1 LSGFIIDELSRYII
15 AKRAVEKTVTKEFMV
30 AAKHP
35 LAALAGVEILKKG
48 GNAVDA
54 AVATHFAL
62 AVVEP
67 FMTGIGGGG
76 RCVIRLR
83 DGDTFILNFEP
94 MTPKKD
100 APFEPD
106 PKREAMAY
114 GVPLGRPA
122 VKYDADKY
130 GYKAAGV
137 PGFVKGMSYLVDRFG
152 SMELG
157 ELLEPAIKYAE
168 EGFLLDT
175 YIAKAIAF
183 EMFLIAKFPETA
195 KTLLKD
201 GIAPKPWGW
210 YFGDFDRLIQKDL
223 AATLRRIADDGVDAF
238 YKGEVAHAI
247 AEDMVENGGYITE
260 DDLAHYEPEI
270 LEPGKGSYRGHDL
283 IHFPI
288 STGIIQILNILEGFD
303 MKEIGYNTGKS
314 THLLIEAIKL
324 AFASRAKFLGTG
336 LEKRPFSGIV
346 SKEYAKSL
354 RKTMDMDEAQKG
366 LDLGD
371 PWLYQEENTTHAC
384 VIDKERNIVG
394 MHTSLGNTFGSKVTV
409 KGTGIILNSKMS
421 GYDPRQGMPHSV
433 KPRTIKPPPSGSTI
447 MLKDDEPFLV
457 IGAPGG
463 YKQVTAVARV
473 IHNIIDYGMSL
484 QEAIDTPR
492 VYVQTGRVFIESKT
506 PTGVCQI
513 LAKMGHN
520 LIVIDKEYNFAQP
533 TGILIDTETGL
544 LHGGVDRDLPHGL
557 DAITLGQ

>member
-1 LSGFIIDELSRYII
+1 
-15 AKRAVEKTVTKEFMV
+15 
-30 AAKHP
+30 
-35 LAALAGVEILKKG
+35 
-48 GNAVDA
+48 
-54 AVATHFAL
+54 
-62 AVVEP
+62 
-67 FMTGIGGGG
+67 
-76 RCVIRLR
+76 
-83 DGDTFILNFEP
+83 
-94 MTPKKD
+94 
-100 APFEPD
+100 
-106 PKREAMAY
+106 
-114 GVPLGRPA
+114 
-122 VKYDADKY
+122 
-130 GYKAAGV
+130 
-137 PGFVKGMSYLVDRFG
+137 
-152 SMELG
+152 
-157 ELLEPAIKYAE
+157 
-168 EGFLLDT
+168 
-175 YIAKAIAF
+175 
-183 EMFLIAKFPETA
+183 MFLIAKFPETA

-210 YFGDFDRLIQKDL
+210 YFGDFDRLIQRDL